1 MTLPNEC
8 QESINKAFLASHNE
22 YRAKHGV
29 DELTLNNEI
38 VKTAQN
44 FSANLAT
51 NDLFQ
56 HSDNEC
62 LGENIALSSSSNGP
76 DLCNCRGSSKK
87 FNQNNWMFI

>member
-1 MTLPNEC
+1 LILPREC

-22 YRAKHGV
+22 YRAKHGA
-29 DELTLNNEI
+29 DELILSSEI
-38 VKTAQN
+38 VETAQN

-56 HSDNEC
+56 HSDNEG

-76 DLCNCRGSSKK
+76 DLCNCRGLNKK
-87 FNQNNWMFI
+87 FNQNN